1 MTERISAL
9 MDGECDE
16 RELSA
21 GLESLHAPGEAL
33 ESWRTYHLIRDAMS
47 DTRLTSSGFAARVT
61 AQLEREPTV
70 LAPRAMPP
78 APKGERERGRWTP
91 LYAAAGI
98 AAAALVGSVVLAP
111 QPATEAPVLAVAP
124 AKPAPAAVAVP
135 AAHQLTNAEN
145 DYLLA
150 HQAYSP
156 RNGFQGVA
164 PYVRTVAERGPART
178 R

>member
-1 MTERISAL
+1 MKERISAL
-9 MDGECDE
+9 MDGECDAKE
-16 RELSA
+16 QSS

-33 ESWRTYHLIRDAMS
+33 ETWRTYHLIRDAMS
-47 DTRLTSSGFAARVT
+47 DTRLTSRGFAARV
-61 AQLEREPTV
+61 AEQLEREPTV
-70 LAPRAMPP
+70 LAPRAIPTP
-78 APKGERERGRWTP
+78 ASPERGRWMP
-91 LYAAAGI
+91 LYAAAGL

-111 QPATEAPVLAVAP
+111 QPASEMPLVATAPV
-124 AKPAPAAVAVP
+124 KPVPAAVVP

-156 RNGFQGVA
+156 RNTFQGVA
-164 PYVRTVAERGPART
+164 PYVRTVAERGTGRS